1 MTEALQWLFTP
12 LPDWIVGFT
21 YGFLTSCLVRAVLR
35 RRKAR
40 RDGRS

>member
-1 MTEALQWLFTP
+1 MTEALRWLFTP

-21 YGFLTSCLVRAVLR
+21 YGVLATSLVGSIR

-40 RDGRS
+40 KDGRQ